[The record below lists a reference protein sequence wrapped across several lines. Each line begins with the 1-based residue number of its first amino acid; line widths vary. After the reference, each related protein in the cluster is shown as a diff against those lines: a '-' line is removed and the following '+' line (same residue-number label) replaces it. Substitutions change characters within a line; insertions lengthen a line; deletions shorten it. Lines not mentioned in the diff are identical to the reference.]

1 MSLEVV
7 VIDYGIG
14 NIFSV
19 RRAFEFCGAK
29 VTVSDDPQIIFNAH
43 RLVLPGV
50 GAFAD
55 GMQGLVDRG
64 LDKVICDYANTDR
77 PLLGIC
83 LGMQML
89 SSMSEEFGNHNG
101 LGIIPGKVIPLPK
114 FTPKGD
120 INKVPFVGWADLQPS
135 RGISS
140 WQGTIFNDIA
150 MDDSVYLTHS
160 YSVLPSDLKQALAYC
175 NYTENEIITAIHKGK
190 TYGVQFHPE
199 KSGPVGLRIIKNFS
213 LMN

>member
-1 MSLEVV
+1 MSHEVV
-7 VIDYGIG
+7 VIDYGVG

-29 VTVSDDPQIIFNAH
+29 VVVSDDPQIIFNAQ

-55 GMQGLVDRG
+55 GMQGLADRG
-64 LDKVICDYANTDR
+64 LDKIICDFASTNR

-89 SSMSEEFGNHNG
+89 TTMSEEFGNHSG

-114 FTPKGD
+114 FNPYGD
-120 INKVPFVGWADLQPS
+120 VNKVPFVGWADLQYS
-135 RGISS
+135 NCTSS
-140 WQGTIFNDIA
+140 WQDTILDDINA
-150 MDDSVYLTHS
+150 GESVYLTHS
-160 YSVLPSDLKQALAYC
+160 YSVLPNDLSQALASC
-175 NYTENEIITAIHKGK
+175 NYAGSEIFTAIKK
-190 TYGVQFHPE
+190 EKIYGVQFHPE
-199 KSGPVGLRIIKNFS
+199 KSGPVGLRIIRNFS
-213 LMN
+213 IMN